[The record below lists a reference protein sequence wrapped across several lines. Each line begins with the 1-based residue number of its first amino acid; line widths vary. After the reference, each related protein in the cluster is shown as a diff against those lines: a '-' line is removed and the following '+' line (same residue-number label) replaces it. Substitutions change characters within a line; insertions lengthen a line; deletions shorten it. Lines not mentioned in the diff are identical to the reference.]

1 MSHELVALIRTS
13 PDGNY
18 DKRQGDVICVKLAEH
33 ASWGKKD
40 LSYHQPIP
48 WDDDN
53 LKQIMENSI
62 ANNEQPYS
70 EPIICLPYK
79 QVAKSITITGDYDPI
94 GPVDVTKTRSS
105 KYFNINGI
113 QDETLKA
120 NILNNNSVV
129 DLSEFTEEI
138 LTSCTISKTEE
149 QINQEYEQ
157 NKTTYFNMT
166 LTPNPAY
173 TSPSIAAEERET
185 LSRYVRNLKQYYN
198 VDAKIIDGKI
208 AIIEQGEF

>member
-40 LSYHQPIP
+40 IAYHQPIP

-53 LKQIMENSI
+53 LKQIMETSI
-62 ANNEQPYS
+62 ANNENPYA

-79 QVAKSITITGDYDPI
+79 QVAESITITGDYDTI

-105 KYFNINGI
+105 KYFNIDGI
-113 QDETLKA
+113 QDQTLKS

-129 DLSEFTEEI
+129 DLSEFTEDV
-138 LTSCTISKTEE
+138 LTSCTVFKTEE
-149 QINQEYEQ
+149 EINQEYEQ
-157 NKTTYFNMT
+157 NKIAYLNMT
-166 LTPNPAY
+166 LKPNPAY
-173 TSPSIAAEERET
+173 TNPSIAAEERET

-208 AIIEQGEF
+208 AIIEEGEF